1 MKGSVEGWVVGD
13 LGGEKQK
20 GREEEILAQK
30 VHSRCPQARVQLLVT
45 DGVLNACDTY
55 TTEHMYS
62 ILCIYT

>member
-1 MKGSVEGWVVGD
+1 
-13 LGGEKQK
+13 
-20 GREEEILAQK
+20 
-30 VHSRCPQARVQLLVT
+30 VQLLVT